1 MLLFKAFGQITK
13 SESRTFSV
21 HNGDRLFLRCTK
33 RELSTISPIE
43 RLIWFKD
50 SVAIPASDPRLN
62 SQNGTLTIEQ
72 VRKSDAGTYRCELKT
87 LDILSN
93 SSTTINVIGKLLNL
107 NFLLSPHIL

>member
-1 MLLFKAFGQITK
+1 MLLFKAFGQIT
-13 SESRTFSV
+13 ESHSQTDLV
-21 HNGDRLFLRCTK
+21 HNGDRLSLRCTH
-33 RELSTISPIE
+33 RELSRISPIE

-62 SQNGTLTIEQ
+62 SENGTLTIEQ

-93 SSTTINVIGKLLNL
+93 RSTTIYVIGKLLNL